1 MTARAIH
8 RASLSTLA
16 GGARGRLTIPLT
28 TRHQRLNPFCIL
40 HAIWLMG
47 LSPVPALAQQTVTE
61 RPNLSGSE
69 TIDTPANNVLF
80 VGTDNT
86 STSFSGTINNAG
98 VASDPTSQ
106 QGQFVKTG
114 GGTLTIDGARIRGGS
129 AFVIGGGL
137 AATSSDAAIDY
148 LSLGLGNAPTLPGST
163 SSGTLNVS
171 GGTLTFNSALQVG
184 DFGGTG
190 TVTQTAGNVVFGMP
204 GTPVSLN
211 IGNQG
216 GTGTYNL
223 AGGTVTF
230 GNSTTDFMTLGRNT
244 QGNPSSGTLNL
255 SGGTFNVANGTLF
268 IGSNVTSTGSQG
280 TGTINQT
287 GGTLAIGSASRLFLA
302 AAGNGTYNLS
312 GGTLQI
318 GGSSLFGDFNNLGG
332 TYAFNLGGGT
342 IQVVG
347 SALSAGVNATLVGG
361 TTSTIDTNGMGAT
374 WSGVLS
380 GSGALAKAPATA
392 CSRYPART
400 PLLVRPTFAMA
411 CSI

>member
-1 MTARAIH
+1 M
-8 RASLSTLA
+8 
-16 GGARGRLTIPLT
+16 
-28 TRHQRLNPFCIL
+28 
-40 HAIWLMG
+40 
-47 LSPVPALAQQTVTE
+47 
-61 RPNLSGSE
+61 
-69 TIDTPANNVLF
+69 
-80 VGTDNT
+80 
-86 STSFSGTINNAG
+86 
-98 VASDPTSQ
+98 
-106 QGQFVKTG
+106 
-114 GGTLTIDGARIRGGS
+114 
-129 AFVIGGGL
+129 
-137 AATSSDAAIDY
+137 TSSDAAIDY

-216 GTGTYNL
+216 GTGT
-223 AGGTVTF
+223 
-230 GNSTTDFMTLGRNT
+230 
-244 QGNPSSGTLNL
+244 
-255 SGGTFNVANGTLF
+255 FNVANGTLF

-312 GGTLQI
+312 GGTPQI

-380 GSGALAKAPATA
+380 GSGALAKAGNGVLTLSGQNTFTGPTN
-392 CSRYPART
+392 
-400 PLLVRPTFAMA
+400 VRNGVLNLTGSLQSPVDVEANGTLG
-411 CSI
+411 